1 MDNRVTL
8 GLDVAKRSI
17 EVCLLSSNGRVQKT
31 SIDNSKHGFQKL
43 LCWLHGYDL
52 ANIHVCLEP
61 TGKYSRAIAA
71 YLHATG
77 VKISQVNSYTVLCH
91 GRSKNYR
98 SKTDRIDAYLLAD
111 FCLKENPPAW
121 SPPAPSQT
129 ELSELQARI
138 ADIEEMIIQERN
150 RLEAVDC
157 STTVR
162 LDIEEHL
169 AQLMVRKQRLEKA
182 SRELVKSEPI
192 LQNDFAIINSVIGL
206 GEKSAMRL
214 LALVRFDQFK
224 IPRNV
229 GCFAGLTPKQYRSGT
244 SVYKRDCIS
253 RIGSTQLRKSMYFP
267 AMVAMQH
274 NPQMRYFAER
284 LEKKGK
290 PPKVIICA
298 VMRKLLV
305 LAATLIRNQEYYDPT
320 KGLSSTI

>member
-1 MDNRVTL
+1 MNDRMTL
-8 GLDVAKRSI
+8 GLDVAKWLI
-17 EVCLLSSNGRVQKT
+17 EVCLLLSDGSLRKT
-31 SIDNSKHGFQKL
+31 TIDNSKHGFQKL
-43 LCWLHGYDL
+43 LCWLHGLDL
-52 ANIHVCLEP
+52 SNIHVCLEP

-77 VKISQVNSYTVLCH
+77 MKISQVNSYTVMCH

-129 ELSELQARI
+129 EISELQARI
-138 ADIEEMIIQERN
+138 ANVEEMIAQERN
-150 RLEAVDC
+150 RLEAVDS
-157 STTVR
+157 STVVR
-162 LDIEEHL
+162 QDIEEHL

-192 LQNDFAIINSVIGL
+192 LANDFAIIKSIIGL
-206 GEKSAMRL
+206 GEKSTMRL

-224 IPRNV
+224 IPSTV
-229 GCFAGLTPKQYRSGT
+229 GCFAGLTPRQYRSGT

-267 AMVAMQH
+267 AMVAMQY
-274 NPQMRYFAER
+274 NPQMRCFAER
-284 LEKKGK
+284 LRKNGK

-305 LAATLIRNQEYYDPT
+305 LAATLIKRQEFYNPA
-320 KGLSSTI
+320 KGLLVT

>member
-1 MDNRVTL
+1 MDNRMTL

-17 EVCLLSSNGRVQKT
+17 EVCLLSSNGRAHKT
-31 SIDNSKHGFQKL
+31 TVDNSKLGFQKL
-43 LCWLHGYDL
+43 LVWLHGFDL
-52 ANIHVCLEP
+52 ADIHVCLEP
-61 TGKYSRAIAA
+61 TGKYSRAVSA
-71 YLHATG
+71 YLHAAG
-77 VKISQVNSYTVLCH
+77 MKISQVNSYTVMCH

-121 SPPAPSQT
+121 FPPAASQI

-138 ADIEEMIIQERN
+138 ADIEEMIRQEEN
-150 RLEAVDC
+150 RLEAID
-157 STTVR
+157 STVVR
-162 LDIEEHL
+162 QDIEEHL
-169 AQLMVRKQRLEKA
+169 AQLMVRKKRLEKA

-192 LQNDFAIINSVIGL
+192 LENDFAIIKSIIGL

-224 IPRNV
+224 TPRNV

-253 RIGSTQLRKSMYFP
+253 RIGSTRLRKSMYFP
-267 AMVAMQH
+267 AMVAIQH
-274 NPQMRYFAER
+274 NPQLRSFAER
-284 LEKKGK
+284 LRKNGK

-305 LAATLIRNQEYYDPT
+305 LIATLIKRQEFYDPA
-320 KGLSSTI
+320 KGLLAT

>member
-1 MDNRVTL
+1 MDNRTTL

-17 EVCLLSSNGRVQKT
+17 EVCLLSNNGRVQKT
-31 SIDNSKHGFQKL
+31 TIDNSKLGFQKL
-43 LCWLHGYDL
+43 LCWLHGFDL
-52 ANIHVCLEP
+52 ADIHVCLEP
-61 TGKYSRAIAA
+61 TGKYSRAVSA
-71 YLHATG
+71 YLHAAG
-77 VKISQVNSYTVLCH
+77 MKISQVNSYTVMCH

-111 FCLKENPPAW
+111 FCLKENPPIW
-121 SPPAPSQT
+121 SPPMPLQS
-129 ELSELQARI
+129 ELNELQARI
-138 ADIEEMIIQERN
+138 ADIEEMLTQERN

-162 LDIEEHL
+162 QDIEEHL

-192 LQNDFAIINSVIGL
+192 LENDFAIINSVIGL

-224 IPRNV
+224 VPRNI
-229 GCFAGLTPKQYRSGT
+229 GSFAGLTPRQFRSGS

-253 RIGSTQLRKSMYFP
+253 RVGDTRLRKSMYFP

-274 NPQMRYFAER
+274 NPQMRCFAER

-305 LAATLIRNQEYYDPT
+305 LTATLIKRQEFYDPT
-320 KGLSSTI
+320 KGLLTT

>member
-1 MDNRVTL
+1 MDSRMTV
-8 GLDVAKRSI
+8 GLDVAKRLI
-17 EVCLLSSNGRVQKT
+17 EVCLLLSDGRIRKT
-31 SIDNSKHGFQKL
+31 TIENSKHGFQKL
-43 LCWLHGYDL
+43 LCWLHGLDL
-52 ANIHVCLEP
+52 SNIHVCLEP

-71 YLHATG
+71 YLHAAG
-77 VKISQVNSYTVLCH
+77 MKISQVNSYTVMCH

-121 SPPAPSQT
+121 FPPAPSQT

-138 ADIEEMIIQERN
+138 ADIEEMVIQERN
-150 RLEAVDC
+150 RLEAIDC
-157 STTVR
+157 STVVR
-162 LDIEEHL
+162 QDIEEHL

-192 LQNDFAIINSVIGL
+192 LEKDFAIINSVIGL

-224 IPRNV
+224 IPGDV

-253 RIGSTQLRKSMYFP
+253 RIGSTKLRKSMYFP

-274 NPQMRYFAER
+274 NPQMRIFAER
-284 LEKKGK
+284 LKAKGK
-290 PPKVIICA
+290 PAKVVICA

-305 LAATLIRNQEYYDPT
+305 LTATLIKRQEFYDPA
-320 KGLSSTI
+320 KGLTA